1 MSMTNELF
9 AFTDEAAAFEVDG
22 QPPLYYIAVLL
33 LLQDGY
39 GLPASSSAPEPFT
52 EMAVA
57 IFSQLSPPTFISSPI
72 HLICPLFFSK

>member
-1 MSMTNELF
+1 MTNELF

-57 IFSQLSPPTFISSPI
+57 IFSRLSPLPSFLHPFI
-72 HLICPLFFSK
+72 

>member
-1 MSMTNELF
+1 MTNELF

-57 IFSQLSPPTFISSPI
+57 IFSQLSPPAQ
-72 HLICPLFFSK
+72 CPLMSGFSASRLIR